1 MMISVAIENPA
12 LAYQL
17 AVISMQEPG
26 IVLFQALA
34 TGMHWNI
41 EAKNAATMYE
51 AMMHNRM

>member
-17 AVISMQEPG
+17 VVILMHEPG
-26 IVLFQALA
+26 MVLFQALA

-41 EAKNAATMYE
+41 EAKNAATM
-51 AMMHNRM
+51 